1 MNNLDKNRFS
11 ELLIILF
18 VVSFIGYTFMIPT
31 HYDAGDSIQHYLV
44 AKGSWL
50 KPELFLDLW
59 GKPVYTFFMSPFAQ
73 LGYWAVQIFNT
84 ILTALA
90 LYFTILCLRKNG
102 YINTWILI
110 PFSIFANINFVC
122 INTGLT
128 EPMFGFWLAMGAYL
142 FFNEKYFLGS
152 LFISF
157 IPFVRAEGYIMLPL
171 FGLILLWR
179 KQWKRIPLL
188 LFGYAFLSVI
198 GFFQYKDLFWIRNK
212 NPYNGDNLNE
222 YGRGTLTFFV
232 EKFDYVLGYPLG
244 ILVVIGLAVGIA
256 WIYRNIKS
264 NALQKKYDMEVW
276 LLLCA
281 PFILY
286 FAAHIYFWWKG
297 GYDSY
302 GLVRVFAGVATSGA
316 SIAFVGL
323 NHIVHSRCIADE
335 WGKWLILC
343 CSLVIIIS
351 KPFMNPAYTLDGLR
365 PELACVK
372 QATDWAKANTA
383 VATSKV
389 YAMYPLVPLELNLN
403 TYDDKRFSYLWG
415 LQDVI
420 QKHGTNFAP
429 DGSLWF
435 WDSGFAK
442 RDARFDLSTLT
453 NNSGFELLK
462 IFYKPKN
469 SIDTSDFK
477 LYIFRKNR
485 TVETNS
491 KSIKN
496 NSSYSEAEVLLR
508 IEKIKNTPQWMDK
521 IMKDAKSR
529 NITIDSMLYEDA
541 VWSLDFDKKK

>member
-1 MNNLDKNRFS
+1 MNNLDKKNFA
-11 ELLIILF
+11 ELLITLF
-18 VVSFIGYTFMIPT
+18 VISFVAYTLFIPT

-44 AKGSWL
+44 AKGSWI

-59 GKPVYTFFMSPFAQ
+59 GKPVYTFIMSPFAQ
-73 LGYWAVQIFNT
+73 IGYYAVQIFNT
-84 ILTALA
+84 VLTAIGI
-90 LYFTILCLRKNG
+90 YFTILCFRKNG

-142 FFNEKYFLGS
+142 FFNEKYFWGS

-222 YGRGTLTFFV
+222 YGRGTLTFFI

-244 ILVVIGLAVGIA
+244 ILVVFGLAVGIA

-286 FAAHIYFWWKG
+286 FAAHSYFWWKG

-302 GLVRVFAGVATSGA
+302 GLVRVFAGVAISGA

-323 NHIVHSRCIADE
+323 NNILLSRYIADK
-335 WGKWLILC
+335 WGKWVLLGSI
-343 CSLVIIIS
+343 LVIVIS
-351 KPFMNPAYTLDGLR
+351 KPFMNPAYTLNGLR

-372 QATDWAKANTA
+372 QATD
-383 VATSKV
+383 
-389 YAMYPLVPLELNLN
+389 
-403 TYDDKRFSYLWG
+403 
-415 LQDVI
+415 
-420 QKHGTNFAP
+420 
-429 DGSLWF
+429 
-435 WDSGFAK
+435 
-442 RDARFDLSTLT
+442 
-453 NNSGFELLK
+453 
-462 IFYKPKN
+462 
-469 SIDTSDFK
+469 
-477 LYIFRKNR
+477 
-485 TVETNS
+485 
-491 KSIKN
+491 
-496 NSSYSEAEVLLR
+496 
-508 IEKIKNTPQWMDK
+508 
-521 IMKDAKSR
+521 
-529 NITIDSMLYEDA
+529 
-541 VWSLDFDKKK
+541 

>member
-18 VVSFIGYTFMIPT
+18 IISFIGYTLLIPT

-59 GKPVYTFFMSPFAQ
+59 GKPVYTFIMSPFAQ

-90 LYFTILCLRKNG
+90 LYFTILCFRKNG

-142 FFNEKYFLGS
+142 FFNEKYFWGS
-152 LFISF
+152 IFISF

-188 LFGYAFLSVI
+188 LFGYIFLSII
-198 GFFQYKDLFWIRNK
+198 GFFYYKDLFWIRNK

-256 WIYRNIKS
+256 WIYRSIKS
-264 NALQKKYDMEVW
+264 NALQKKYDIEVW

-281 PFILY
+281 PFVLY
-286 FAAHIYFWWKG
+286 FAAHSYFWWKG

-302 GLVRVFAGVATSGA
+302 GLVRVFAGVAISGA
-316 SIAFVGL
+316 CIAFVGL
-323 NHIVHSRCIADE
+323 NHIILSKYIADQ

-351 KPFMNPAYTLDGLR
+351 KPFLNPAYTLNGLR
-365 PELACVK
+365 PELACEK
-372 QATDWAKANTA
+372 QAADWAKTNTA
-383 VATSKV
+383 VAASKV
-389 YAMYPLVPLELNLN
+389 YAMYPLLPLELNLN

-420 QKHGTNFAP
+420 QKQGTNFAP

-435 WDSGFAK
+435 WDSGFAQ

-453 NNSGFELLK
+453 NNRGFELLK

-508 IEKIKNTPQWMDK
+508 IEKIKSTPQWMDK